1 MEPPEYRVRLFLS
14 VDLTGSTA
22 FKHNTANTLIWIKAF
37 KSFYQ
42 QFPSM
47 LIKNY
52 RSIATP
58 TRHISAAEKK
68 DGHPKLWKTV
78 GDEILFCCTLT
89 SLCQLGACIDAFV
102 KTLVDYGNVAKQTGL
117 NTKGNAWVA
126 SFPTPNCSIQPIK
139 SPSLQGGD
147 EPMASH
153 YKGLPTEKDEAAV
166 DIDPSLYDFL
176 GKGIDAGFRISR
188 NSGIDTLTISPG
200 LGILLCECLSS
211 KSVSHFNTP
220 LRLVEMQEF
229 KGVAKNNHY
238 PVLTIDTYRD
248 QKYESLVSQQRK
260 LLGTEVKQ
268 TKEKLEEYLRDYL
281 EYFKIEIPSV
291 KIMAEDQEFDPPS
304 FYHAYVE
311 QWRAELLKE
320 NSEDAKMQE
329 SANASEEG
337 TKNSSGDATLRAL
350 AKEFKKTKI
359 DFNCD
364 VKI

>member
-1 MEPPEYRVRLFLS
+1 MKPPEYRVRLFLS

-52 RSIATP
+52 RNIATP
-58 TRHISAAEKK
+58 DRHISADENK

-102 KTLVDYGNVAKQTGL
+102 ETLVEYGSIAKQNGL
-117 NTKGNAWVA
+117 NTKGNGWVA

-139 SPSLQGGD
+139 SPSLQDGD

-153 YKGLPTEKDEAAV
+153 YKSLPTEEDEASV
-166 DIDPSLYDFL
+166 DLDPSLYDFL

-200 LGILLCECLSS
+200 LGILLCECLES
-211 KSVSHFNTP
+211 KSISRFNTS
-220 LRLVEMQEF
+220 LRLVGMQEF

-248 QKYESLVSQQRK
+248 QKYKSLLSKQRE
-260 LLGTEVKQ
+260 LLGENVNQKR
-268 TKEKLEEYLRDYL
+268 EKLEEYLRDYL

-291 KIMAEDQEFDPPS
+291 KIMAADPVFDPPS
-304 FYHAYVE
+304 FYHAYVQ
-311 QWRAELLKE
+311 QWHAELLKE
-320 NSEDAKMQE
+320 KSEDAKLQE

-337 TKNSSGDATLRAL
+337 TKNSSGDKQLRVL
-350 AKEFKKTKI
+350 AQKFKKIKI
-359 DFNCD
+359 DFDHN
-364 VKI
+364 